1 MSENNNRIPG
11 QPGEDQLPAQNT
23 PAEQSPEEILAQV
36 NLDEMGFP
44 SDLIDNL
51 LSDLESDAA
60 PATPEAAEKQEEQVT
75 ARRNRPG
82 LRKQRPNPCPLRQSS
97 PRQTGKRLWIS
108 RHSRRKR
115 PRKTMQQSRRLWMR
129 SPKKRLPVQR
139 RKTAR
144 LKKMRMSLR
153 GNRLKA
159 YLPNRQRKRWQR
171 RQNRQRNQRSLRSR
185 KKRWQYLMQ
194 AQIQLRA

>member
-1 MSENNNRIPG
+1 
-11 QPGEDQLPAQNT
+11 
-23 PAEQSPEEILAQV
+23 
-36 NLDEMGFP
+36 
-44 SDLIDNL
+44 
-51 LSDLESDAA
+51 
-60 PATPEAAEKQEEQVT
+60 
-75 ARRNRPG
+75 
-82 LRKQRPNPCPLRQSS
+82 
-97 PRQTGKRLWIS
+97 
-108 RHSRRKR
+108 
-115 PRKTMQQSRRLWMR
+115 MQQSRQLWMR
-129 SPKKRLPVQR
+129 SPKKRLSVQR